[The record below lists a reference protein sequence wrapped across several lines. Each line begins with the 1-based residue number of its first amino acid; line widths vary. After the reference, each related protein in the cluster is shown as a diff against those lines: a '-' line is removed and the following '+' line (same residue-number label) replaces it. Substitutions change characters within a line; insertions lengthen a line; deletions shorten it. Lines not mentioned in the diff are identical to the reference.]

1 MARKRVFILS
11 QDAELAVHL
20 VKLLDQHGVTAF
32 WVTEEQGEE
41 LQQFWRVDGWIREVE
56 AARMN

>member
-41 LQQFWRVDGWIREVE
+41 LQQSGGWTDGSERWRRRG
-56 AARMN
+56 